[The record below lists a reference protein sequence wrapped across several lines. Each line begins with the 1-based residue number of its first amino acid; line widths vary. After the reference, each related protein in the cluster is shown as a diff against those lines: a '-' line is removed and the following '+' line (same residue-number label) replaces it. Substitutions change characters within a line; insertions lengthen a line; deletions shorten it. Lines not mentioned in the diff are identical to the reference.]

1 MAMHNAASR
10 LDRITV
16 DPTVLHGKP
25 AIRGMRVS
33 VQSLLELLAGGMTV
47 DEVLD
52 DYPYL
57 ERDDILAALEYGA
70 AASGGQ
76 ILPPQ
81 STRGSD
87 KAE

>member
-1 MAMHNAASR
+1 MLTMPNAASR

-33 VQSLLELLAGGMTV
+33 VQSVLELMAGGMSIE
-47 DEVLD
+47 EVLE

-76 ILPPQ
+76 VLSP
-81 STRGSD
+81 
-87 KAE
+87 